1 MTSAK
6 KLSVTEFPTYE
17 EYKDSGVEWLGE
29 VPKEWEVTRLKNFS
43 KIFNGAT
50 PSSST
55 EIFWDGGITW
65 VTPVDID
72 GSMYVY
78 QSKRTISRA
87 GYSSCGTTLVP
98 ENSVIITCRA
108 PIGKVALAGNKLCT
122 NQGCKSLVIS
132 KDVEHKFVYY
142 YFSISQRLLN
152 SFGSGTTFLELSSEA
167 LKNFMVCLP
176 SYKEQTLIA
185 QFLDQKTAL
194 IDQAIAIKEQQI
206 KLLNER
212 KQIIIQQA
220 VTQGL
225 NPNAPMKNSGVE
237 WIGQI
242 PEHWGVS
249 LGFTVYKEVRDSN
262 KGLIENKVLSLSYGQ
277 IIIRPESKM
286 FGLMPESFET
296 YQIVQPDDIII
307 RCTDLQNDKTSLRTG
322 IVKNK
327 GIITSAYLNIRAKEK
342 LLPSY
347 LHYFFHVLDITKAI
361 YKFGSGL
368 RQNLSFNDFRRM
380 NIATP
385 PLEEQKKI
393 VAFIKNS
400 SNRATE
406 IIALH
411 NQQIQALKEY
421 KTTLINSAVT
431 GKIKITQAM
440 LTEVKEVGYAE

>member
-225 NPNAPMKNSGVE
+225 NPNAPMKDSGVE

-242 PEHWGVS
+242 PEHWGV
-249 LGFTVYKEVRDSN
+249 
-262 KGLIENKVLSLSYGQ
+262 
-277 IIIRPESKM
+277 RPLK
-286 FGLMPESFET
+286 FGLKINNGQDHKNVLTESGYPVYGSGGRFAFASKYLYDGEALLLGRKGT
-296 YQIVQPDDIII
+296 IDRPLYVYGKFWTVDTMFYAICNKKYLTKFAYYFATTIPFSYYATSTALPSMTQYDLNNHQAIYPPVEEQRNIISFL
-307 RCTDLQNDKTSLRTG
+307 DTSL
-322 IVKNK
+322 
-327 GIITSAYLNIRAKEK
+327 KE
-342 LLPSY
+342 LM
-347 LHYFFHVLDITKAI
+347 
-361 YKFGSGL
+361 
-368 RQNLSFNDFRRM
+368 NLINLKER
-380 NIATP
+380 
-385 PLEEQKKI
+385 E
-393 VAFIKNS
+393 
-400 SNRATE
+400 
-406 IIALH
+406 
-411 NQQIQALKEY
+411 IQALKEY